1 MVVTVTK
8 LQIRDKMAYL
18 AATWKRKGLSMRVE
32 LIHPW
37 QREYTE
43 KYLDKYTVN

>member
-1 MVVTVTK
+1 VVTTR
-8 LQIRDKMAYL
+8 LQIRDEMAYL
-18 AATWKRKGLSMRVE
+18 PGTWKRKGLTTRVE

-43 KYLDKYTVN
+43 KYLDKYTVY